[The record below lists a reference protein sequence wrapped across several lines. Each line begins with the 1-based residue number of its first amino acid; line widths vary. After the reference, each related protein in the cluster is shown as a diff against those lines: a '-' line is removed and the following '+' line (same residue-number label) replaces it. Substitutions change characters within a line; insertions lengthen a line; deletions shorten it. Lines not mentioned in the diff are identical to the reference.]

1 MLDDGLEALQVL
13 EKGSIV
19 SSVVAAPAI
28 TETQLLQLDKIMS
41 LVGEAAEVARIE
53 IDNPP
58 SPIGPGQP
66 GTWSRIS
73 GVVSRTRAAV
83 VIYDKLGGP
92 ELPAEVENFM
102 REANQLPIRPTVI
115 VGRAETVLSAL
126 TSFAE
131 GLDRA

>member
-1 MLDDGLEALQVL
+1 
-13 EKGSIV
+13 V
-19 SSVVAAPAI
+19 STVIAAP
-28 TETQLLQLDKIMS
+28 TEAQLLQLDKIMS

-58 SPIGPGQP
+58 KPIGPGQP

-73 GVVSRTRAAV
+73 GVVARTRAAV

-92 ELPAEVENFM
+92 ELPAQVESFM
-102 REANQLPIRPTVI
+102 REANQLPIKPTVV
-115 VGRAETVLSAL
+115 VGKAETVLSAL